1 MIADVGSKV
10 KNLKI
15 FWGDGSLTDFI
26 LYAFS
31 GTWSTL
37 TEISFEKTKMSPSAF
52 KRICTECLSLKKLFL
67 NNLDFNSTGDCLEHV
82 SKLKELEHF
91 ILTFLEST
99 TTVNMSVFRNWQSST
114 IKDLSLYNLT
124 GINLQVRWVR

>member
-15 FWGDGSLTDFI
+15 FEVYEASLTHFI

-31 GTWSTL
+31 GTLSTL
-37 TEISFEKTKMSPSAF
+37 TEISIYKPKMSPSAF
-52 KRICTECLSLKKLFL
+52 ERICTECLSLKKLCL
-67 NNLDFNSTGDCLEHV
+67 QMKSTGDCLEHV
-82 SKLKELEHF
+82 SKLKELEQFHLIF
-91 ILTFLEST
+91 WDST
-99 TTVNMSVFRNWQSST
+99 TSVNMSLFRNWLSST
-114 IKDLSLYNLT
+114 IKDLCLENLT